1 MLDVLLDEWIICRAV
16 VHPVA
21 VPTRAMVLAV
31 CIFGIQE
38 GGRVGRKRKGQTEDR
53 TRGATL

>member
-1 MLDVLLDEWIICRAV
+1 MEGVGRGGVQSAHIFMLDVLLDEWIICRAV

-31 CIFGIQE
+31 AFSAY
-38 GGRVGRKRKGQTEDR
+38 RKVDV
-53 TRGATL
+53 